1 MTALVLSSCLVLAW
15 ADPPPQQPGQS
26 ALSPSDVVA
35 ALETAIADAI
45 AKAEPSVVAI
55 HRSKGENAQSTQAV
69 RGRKRPLSL
78 HEPSRRL
85 GFDPRFP
92 RPIERTNQISFDFG
106 SGVVIGPAGQILTAY
121 HVVKGARQL
130 TVRAADRQEFDA
142 EIIAADPRSDLAVIA
157 PSENDGGDP
166 PKLKALAIGDA
177 GKLRKGAF
185 LIALGNSFNAARD
198 GRPSASWGILSNVA
212 RKLEPE
218 LDEMNLPR
226 RQPRLPNF
234 PTLLQLDSKLNLG
247 MSGGAVI
254 NLKGELVGLTTMA
267 ASPAGFDAM
276 AGYAI
281 PMDKLGRRNV
291 ETLKEGKEIEYGL
304 LGIRADNGYTNHVG
318 EVQPNSPAF
327 LGELQIGDEIVAVN
341 DVRVYDFDTLVLEV
355 NAYSAGDTV
364 RLKIR
369 RGEETIERSIV
380 LAKVAV
386 DGEIIATNRP
396 KPWRGLRVDYTS
408 ALNSPTLGANLLDSA
423 LPGVVVAEVEEGS
436 RAAAAGLKKGQLI
449 RKVGNHNVR
458 SPRDFAQ
465 AIATLDGPVTLHT
478 DLGPV
483 TIQ

>member
-177 GKLRKGAF
+177 GKLRK
-185 LIALGNSFNAARD
+185 R
-198 GRPSASWGILSNVA
+198 
-212 RKLEPE
+212 
-218 LDEMNLPR
+218 
-226 RQPRLPNF
+226 
-234 PTLLQLDSKLNLG
+234 
-247 MSGGAVI
+247 
-254 NLKGELVGLTTMA
+254 
-267 ASPAGFDAM
+267 
-276 AGYAI
+276 
-281 PMDKLGRRNV
+281 
-291 ETLKEGKEIEYGL
+291 GL
-304 LGIRADNGYTNHVG
+304 LDRA
-318 EVQPNSPAF
+318 
-327 LGELQIGDEIVAVN
+327 
-341 DVRVYDFDTLVLEV
+341 
-355 NAYSAGDTV
+355 
-364 RLKIR
+364 
-369 RGEETIERSIV
+369 
-380 LAKVAV
+380 
-386 DGEIIATNRP
+386 
-396 KPWRGLRVDYTS
+396 W
-408 ALNSPTLGANLLDSA
+408 
-423 LPGVVVAEVEEGS
+423 
-436 RAAAAGLKKGQLI
+436 
-449 RKVGNHNVR
+449 
-458 SPRDFAQ
+458 
-465 AIATLDGPVTLHT
+465 
-478 DLGPV
+478 
-483 TIQ
+483 